1 MICPV
6 AHESEAGACTC
17 NSSHTTA
24 GHGLHRCMESMARA
38 VALGPRRACG
48 VSCCLFVWCYV
59 LALL

>member
-24 GHGLHRCMESMARA
+24 GHGLHRCIGNLWRVPWCSVHKAHVVFA
-38 VALGPRRACG
+38 VCVALRAR
-48 VSCCLFVWCYV
+48 S
-59 LALL
+59 